1 MILSNTL
8 KKCILLGVVFPHG
21 ITDLFHAQSINKIPE
36 LLKINAATMFS
47 CFFMYYAKQ
56 ESIIQ
61 IIFFLSSIIHFRN
74 DMPLIPI
81 INIHPKCSQLLLST
95 VTNGSFVFIPIEY
108 FIAYM
113 AFVHTPN
120 HYKTA
125 WRFLK
130 KSSLAVIL
138 GIGYLLNK
146 FPLEITKS
154 TMIDTNHIA
163 IIAKA
168 LVISHVIYQESF
180 FHRKNIS
187 NTEIF

>member
-1 MILSNTL
+1 MILNLSTAL
-8 KKCILLGVVFPHG
+8 KKGILLGVVFPHG
-21 ITDLFHAQSINKIPE
+21 ITDLFHAQAINKIPE
-36 LLKINAATMFS
+36 LLKINAATLFS

-61 IIFFLSSIIHFRN
+61 IIFILSSIVHFRN

-81 INIHPKCSQLLLST
+81 KNIDPKCTQIILST
-95 VTNGSFVFIPIEY
+95 VINGSFVFIPIEY

-120 HYKTA
+120 HYKMA
-125 WRFLK
+125 WHYLK
-130 KSSLAVIL
+130 KSSLVVIL

-146 FPLEITKS
+146 FPLEFTKNA
-154 TMIDTNHIA
+154 MIESNHIS

-168 LVISHVIYQESF
+168 IVISHIIYQESF
-180 FHRKNIS
+180 VFGSK
-187 NTEIF
+187 